1 MDISGLYWQRHALNA
16 SQCPPGLLVL
26 DKDRLSFRTADE
38 RVFDVAANTVSARLS
53 GWGSLVLSV
62 GSKSYVMQT
71 SVGQLSPP
79 FSKSQQRAIDAADRA
94 GTLRTLSEWG
104 DVLRSAGAS
113 VRAAPINY
121 RRWLLGGILVV
132 VVVGAIVAIVLNGGF

>member
-1 MDISGLYWQRHALNA
+1 VDISGLYWQRHALNA
-16 SQCPPGLLVL
+16 SQCPPGLLTL

-38 RVFDVAANTVSARLS
+38 RVFDVSARDVSARLT

-62 GSKSYVMQT
+62 GSQSYVMQT

-94 GTLRTLSEWG
+94 GTLRTLPEWG